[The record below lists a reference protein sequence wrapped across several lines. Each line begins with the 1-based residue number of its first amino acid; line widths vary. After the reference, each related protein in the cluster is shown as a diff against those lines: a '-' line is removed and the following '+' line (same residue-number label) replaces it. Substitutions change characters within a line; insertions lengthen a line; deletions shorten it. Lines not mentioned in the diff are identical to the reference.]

1 MISRDPS
8 QVFSRNS
15 NSPIVRYGD
24 SQYRDQQMRGQ
35 SGYPGSSGMSSY
47 ESVPRYPGS
56 DAPGYS
62 AGGTSSASY
71 QSYGASQGFPGSS
84 QYPSQPV
91 AGYGAHGAH
100 GAPAA
105 DSRYAG
111 TSTGASYNPGFGSHQ
126 QPMQAMQDTP
136 YVSGSNYGVFQ
147 DSRQDVRMQD
157 APGQSRPGFPSG
169 GPQPTYGNTT
179 QGYSSYPQ
187 PQNSTQTSAPF
198 AAQPVDAFY
207 GRGAYT
213 TTTPTTQAASDFVAS
228 PATNQIPGYS
238 PAPEQ
243 QYEEPNPNPRPSRAA
258 ASSSSTQAQMGN
270 SGSTNPQR
278 RERSDR
284 DREDRP
290 TTDKYS
296 RSSHHHRRG

>member
-1 MISRDPS
+1 MGGGTKISRDPS
-8 QVFSRNS
+8 DVFSRNS

-24 SQYRDQQMRGQ
+24 SQYRDQQSRGQ
-35 SGYPGSSGMSSY
+35 SGYPGSGAMSSY
-47 ESVPRYPGS
+47 DSVPRYPGS

-62 AGGTSSASY
+62 GGGTSNPSF
-71 QSYGASQGFPGSS
+71 QPYGASGGFPGGS
-84 QYPSQPV
+84 QYPQQ
-91 AGYGAHGAH
+91 AGY
-100 GAPAA
+100 PSTAA
-105 DSRYAG
+105 DSRYP
-111 TSTGASYNPGFGSHQ
+111 GASAGAPYGQGFGSHQ
-126 QPMQAMQDTP
+126 QTMQDAP
-136 YVSGSNYGVFQ
+136 YVQGSNFGAQ
-147 DSRQDVRMQD
+147 DYRQDVRMQD

-213 TTTPTTQAASDFVAS
+213 ATPTTQASSDFVAS
-228 PATNQIPGYS
+228 PATNQLGYS
-238 PAPEQ
+238 TAPPAEQ
-243 QYEEPNPNPRPSRAA
+243 QYEDPTPRPPRAA
-258 ASSSSTQAQMGN
+258 ASSTSTQAQMGN
-270 SGSTNPQR
+270 SGSSNAPQR

-290 TTDKYS
+290 PSDKYA